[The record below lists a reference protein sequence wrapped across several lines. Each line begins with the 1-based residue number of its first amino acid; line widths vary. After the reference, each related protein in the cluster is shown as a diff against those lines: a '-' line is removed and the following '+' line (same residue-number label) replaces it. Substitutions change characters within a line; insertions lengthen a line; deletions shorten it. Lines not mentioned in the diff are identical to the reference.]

1 MDMTLTEEI
10 DALAE
15 DVRAKWLLVDYG
27 LPLDVF
33 MKMVAAEST
42 RTWEALRLIA
52 RRVDAGE

>member
-1 MDMTLTEEI
+1 MTLTEEI

-15 DVRAKWLLVDYG
+15 EMRAKWLLVDYG
-27 LPLDVF
+27 LPIDVF

-52 RRVDAGE
+52 SRVDAGE